1 MLRNP
6 KPQKC
11 EELEMPLKSHPDKI
25 PIGFLC
31 AHFNTSLG
39 RSFCVAFNAW
49 IFVFGVD

>member
-1 MLRNP
+1 
-6 KPQKC
+6 
-11 EELEMPLKSHPDKI
+11 MPLKSHLDKI

-39 RSFCVAFNAW
+39 SSFRVAFNTW